1 MKKQH
6 KAISLL
12 AAGLMSLSLLGITGC
27 GPAAGP
33 DPDNTGSGDTA
44 KRQRVTLLY
53 PWSGFLQSSDEATD
67 PSSPFYDERWKQI
80 MDKLN
85 LSIDYMVADSA
96 SMADK
101 LRAMIG
107 ADDMPDVALSMNIDA
122 REMRLYAQQSGLKT
136 LSKSTLAGYKN
147 IMRNMNSITAIGA
160 YDTGD
165 GYVAIPRSMDLNGV
179 SGDYNYMLVY
189 RKDMAEAAGVPIKD
203 AYTVEE
209 MYDMFTKVKAK
220 FPDVQM
226 ASHIWPNQFMQY
238 GLYQFSPYLS
248 QVPVRNFYYDK
259 TAKAYKYAPADPDT
273 IKGIQ
278 WFKKMYDAGFIN
290 QDYVNLQVNEAQTQF
305 MGGKVFCHFN
315 GANAAFL
322 DSLRRTFA
330 INNPE
335 LSRDCV
341 DTFLLLDDEGQY
353 MIRDDGN
360 YAGEFIFSPK
370 ISDAKLT
377 EFLKLLDYLMSDE
390 GIDLA
395 FFGIKDKHYKVEED
409 GTLTNLRPY
418 TDDKKT
424 SLEPFGGIDSV
435 PCVIQALVPEVS
447 IAFRNPYIDE
457 SSKKRVEY
465 LFDLRSSKPHF
476 TYDYDVEYNLYTSK
490 AVEQF
495 ELDAMAQIN
504 KMIIREKAE
513 NLESIWNN
521 WLSENRSAYQKV
533 LDDLNANIK
542 K

>member
-1 MKKQH
+1 
-6 KAISLL
+6 
-12 AAGLMSLSLLGITGC
+12 MSLSLLGITGC

>member
-1 MKKQH
+1 MC
-6 KAISLL
+6 IR
-12 AAGLMSLSLLGITGC
+12 
-27 GPAAGP
+27 
-33 DPDNTGSGDTA
+33 D
-44 KRQRVTLLY
+44 R
-53 PWSGFLQSSDEATD
+53 
-67 PSSPFYDERWKQI
+67 
-80 MDKLN
+80 
-85 LSIDYMVADSA
+85 
-96 SMADK
+96 
-101 LRAMIG
+101 
-107 ADDMPDVALSMNIDA
+107 
-122 REMRLYAQQSGLKT
+122 
-136 LSKSTLAGYKN
+136 
-147 IMRNMNSITAIGA
+147 
-160 YDTGD
+160 
-165 GYVAIPRSMDLNGV
+165 
-179 SGDYNYMLVY
+179 
-189 RKDMAEAAGVPIKD
+189 
-203 AYTVEE
+203 
-209 MYDMFTKVKAK
+209 
-220 FPDVQM
+220 
-226 ASHIWPNQFMQY
+226 
-238 GLYQFSPYLS
+238 
-248 QVPVRNFYYDK
+248 
-259 TAKAYKYAPADPDT
+259 
-273 IKGIQ
+273 
-278 WFKKMYDAGFIN
+278 
-290 QDYVNLQVNEAQTQF
+290 DYVNLQVNEAQTQF

-322 DSLRRTFA
+322 DSLRRTFV

-335 LSRDCV
+335 LSQDCV
-341 DTFLLLDDEGQY
+341 DTFMLLDDEGQY

-418 TDDKKT
+418 TDDKQT

-476 TYDYDVEYNLYTSK
+476 TYEYDVEYNLYTSK

-513 NLESIWNN
+513 NLENIWNN

>member
-12 AAGLMSLSLLGITGC
+12 VAGLMSVSLLGVTGC
-27 GPAAGP
+27 GPTAGP
-33 DPDNTGSGDTA
+33 GPDDSGA
-44 KRQRVTLLY
+44 GGAPRQRVTLLY
-53 PWSGFLQSSDEATD
+53 PWSGFLQSSDEAVD
-67 PSSPFYDERWKQI
+67 PNSPFYDERWKLI
-80 MDKLN
+80 MDKVN
-85 LSIDYMVADSA
+85 VSIDYMVADAA

-122 REMRLYAQQSGLKT
+122 REMRLYAQQGGLKT
-136 LSKSTLAGYKN
+136 LAKSTLAGYEN
-147 IMRNMNSITAIGA
+147 IMRNINSITAIGA

-165 GYVAIPRSMDLNGV
+165 GYVAIPRSMDLNGI

-189 RKDMAEAAGVPIKD
+189 RKDMAEAAGVTIKD
-203 AYTVEE
+203 AYTIEE
-209 MYDMFTKVKAK
+209 MYDMFSKVKAK

-238 GLYQFSPYLS
+238 GLYQYSPYIS

-322 DSLRRTFA
+322 DSLRRVFV

-335 LSRDCV
+335 LSQDCV

-424 SLEPFGGIDSV
+424 SLEPFGGVDSV

-476 TYDYDVEYNLYTSK
+476 TYEYDVEYNLYTSK